1 MYSCVFSYDGE
12 EDDRAIELAFAKQHA
27 DKRKEV
33 CFLFCVCFSLHAI
46 RNRVFN
52 CCRFIVFQWIRM
64 HDPDAY
70 VDHHDRKQN
79 EFVCYFFVF
88 FFSKLIQHFIFSLLQ
103 RHVEL

>member
-33 CFLFCVCFSLHAI
+33 CFFVCFSLHAI

-88 FFSKLIQHFIFSLLQ
+88 FFFFQN
-103 RHVEL
+103 